1 MMQATCNKGRAPL
14 LASLA
19 AGLLSVGAPACVDGG
34 LDETETLDT
43 GETLGETSGGE
54 ASGGETSGGE
64 TSGGD
69 GGDTNEDTAV
79 GAPQPPLGRLVI
91 DEIYFTGSPPFG
103 DVDHYFSDQFIAL
116 RNVSDEPVAAGGLLI
131 GDVFGLAGEIN
142 PGSEPD
148 GLAED
153 HEHVYM
159 LNLWRI
165 PGAPEEVILG
175 PGERLV
181 IAQDGTNHSPF
192 SAVDL
197 SGADFET
204 YVDESGK
211 DEDYPTVAN
220 LELLH
225 YNAGF
230 DWLITV
236 FGPSVV
242 IASFAD
248 EAMLAEAAELYDY
261 QGQTL
266 IQLPAGAVVDG
277 VDVVMDAASADF
289 KRLPPAVDRG
299 FTFASGTYTGEA
311 VMRRRSEGRSLDT
324 DDSSADFEVTS
335 APAPWR

>member
-1 MMQATCNKGRAPL
+1 MQATCIKERSPL

-19 AGLLSVGAPACVDGG
+19 AALLSIGAPACVGEG
-34 LDETETLDT
+34 LGEATSLDS
-43 GETLGETSGGE
+43 GETLESETS
-54 ASGGETSGGE
+54 AGETSGGE
-64 TSGGD
+64 THGD
-69 GGDTNEDTAV
+69 VDD
-79 GAPQPPLGRLVI
+79 GAPQPPHGRLVI

-116 RNVSDEPVAAGGLLI
+116 RNVSDEPVAVGGLLI
-131 GDVFGLAGEIN
+131 GDVFGIAGEIN
-142 PGSEPD
+142 PGSEPH

-159 LNLWRI
+159 SNLWRI
-165 PGAPEEVILG
+165 PGAPEEVLLD

-192 SAVDL
+192 STVDL
-197 SGADFET
+197 SGADFEA

-220 LELLH
+220 LERLH

-248 EAMLAEAAELYDY
+248 ETMLAEAAALYDY
-261 QGQTL
+261 QGQEL
-266 IQLPAGAVVDG
+266 IQLPVEAVVDG

-289 KRLPPAVDRG
+289 KRLPPSVDSG

-311 VMRRRSEGRSLDT
+311 VLRRHSEGRSLDT
-324 DDSSADFEVTS
+324 DDSSADFEVTN
-335 APAPWR
+335 APDPWR